1 MTKKNGLMLVGLLV
15 LGTVY
20 VIWFTD
26 WFRPKTV
33 GIFHAVRE
41 SHFRR
46 LKANE
51 QPILKFGLSRPL
63 QLTEIK
69 VVPLAA
75 FMTNAEIL
83 PLWHLVCSTGTPPVT
98 EFAYGQ
104 GIHGMKPE
112 VAGSRPALL
121 ESNVVYRL
129 LLRAGSVRGEHDFEL
144 GGTDTNAPAGS

>member
-1 MTKKNGLMLVGLLV
+1 MLVCLLA
-15 LGTVY
+15 LGAVY

-41 SHFRR
+41 RHFRR
-46 LKANE
+46 QTADE
-51 QPILKFGLSRPL
+51 EPILKFGLSRPL
-63 QLTEIK
+63 KLTEIK

-75 FMTNAEIL
+75 FLTNAEVL
-83 PLWHLVCSTGTPPVT
+83 PLWHLVSSAGSEPVK
-98 EFAYGQ
+98 EFSYGQ
-104 GIHGMKPE
+104 GIRGMKPE
-112 VAGSRPALL
+112 VAGTRAVML

-129 LLRAGSVRGEHDFEL
+129 LIRAGRVHGEHDFEL